1 MSNTLLEKLRA
12 TTAGLHDRIEKDNP
26 AQAILDHSIDLETYK
41 NLLLLNFQAYKHLED
56 RMASFLPQLKLD
68 KAARLKSD
76 LEAFKTTL
84 PADPPT
90 EVSIA
95 SRAEALGAAYVMEG
109 SALGGMVIAKHLQQC
124 EELGELPPQHFF
136 NGDKGCLKD
145 WNAFK
150 EELARQ
156 ELSPQQEEE
165 VLAKAR
171 ESFLFFESV
180 YRQSEVGR
188 RKPVY

>member
-1 MSNTLLEKLRA
+1 MSNTLLEKLRH

-68 KAARLKSD
+68 KAARLKTD
-76 LEAFKTTL
+76 LEVFKTTL

-156 ELSPQQEEE
+156 ELNPQQEEE

-180 YRQSEVGR
+180 YRQSEVF
-188 RKPVY
+188 